1 MDDDVMDAHV
11 DWREG
16 CARVSEGY
24 ERWWGAVQADTALA
38 LRTYLAV
45 RDRGERASD
54 VYPELISR
62 LERAVLSCSPKPI
75 EDGGSQQW

>member
-1 MDDDVMDAHV
+1 MDAQV
-11 DWREG
+11 DWREE
-16 CARVSEGY
+16 CAGVSEAY
-24 ERWWGAVQADTALA
+24 ERWWDAVQADTALA

-45 RDRGERASD
+45 LDGGERAAD

-62 LERAVLSCSPKPI
+62 LESAVLSCSPRPI